1 MALKKRAIYIKKK
14 MINVKN
20 IKINIP
26 PYPRLIIDKL
36 MENGY
41 EAYIVGGCVR
51 DEILGKKPD
60 DYDVTTNAK
69 PKDIK
74 KIFKKTIDTGIKHGT
89 VSVLFYEKG
98 KPIIYE
104 VTTFRV
110 DGDYIDGRHP
120 KEVRFVGNL
129 KDDLYRRDFTINAMA
144 YNDSK
149 GLIDIFDGIK
159 DLDKKV
165 VRAVGN
171 PIERFTEDGLRLL
184 RAIRFSAKL
193 GFDIE
198 KNTENAIKEI
208 GYRLENVSKER
219 VLVELTKTITSK
231 NPMFVKKIFDL
242 NLSKYICE
250 GFSNLRIGKI
260 EPNLSVY
267 MAYSCLLYNT
277 EINEVINILK
287 RLKLDNNNISKIK
300 SLLEAKEIYGKI
312 YKSRNNHID
321 YMMAI
326 KELINFLKYDL
337 VYDFIELISI
347 NENSKTRII
356 INDIKEKIKTL
367 QHEKCPI
374 FIKDLDI
381 DGNDIMTV
389 GYSGQEV
396 GIVLNSIL
404 KIVHKNRTYND
415 KNILMDII
423 KKIYK
428 NLRGTI

>member
-1 MALKKRAIYIKKK
+1 MALKKEPFILRKK
-14 MINVKN
+14 MINAKN
-20 IKINIP
+20 VKINIP
-26 PYPRLIIDKL
+26 PYPKLIIDKL

-69 PKDIK
+69 PEDIK

-98 KPIIYE
+98 KPLIYE
-104 VTTFRV
+104 VTTFRI

-171 PIERFTEDGLRLL
+171 PIVRLL

-250 GFSNLRIGKI
+250 GFSNLKIGKI

-267 MAYSCLLYNT
+267 LAYSCLLYNT

-321 YMMAI
+321 YI
-326 KELINFLKYDL
+326 KYDL

-347 NENSKTRII
+347 NENSKTKII

-367 QHEKCPI
+367 QDEKCPI

-381 DGNDIMTV
+381 DGNDIMAV
-389 GYSGQEV
+389 GYTGQEV

-404 KIVHKNRTYND
+404 KIVHKNRAYND